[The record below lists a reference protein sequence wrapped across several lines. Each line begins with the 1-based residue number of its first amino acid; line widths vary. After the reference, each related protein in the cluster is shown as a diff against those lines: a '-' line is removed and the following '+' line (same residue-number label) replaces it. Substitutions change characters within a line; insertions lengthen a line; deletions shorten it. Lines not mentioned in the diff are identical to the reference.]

1 MKHGYLN
8 NWQLFQCPSAQRSDL
23 NTLTSIGVFR
33 YDQGKSTY
41 YDVKIAEQGDY
52 AAGPWWRGG
61 GNDHDAIF
69 YSLRRMRAPG
79 GTLLLSCTRRSFPNG
94 YAGYGNWAFAPTLA
108 ITTGGTG
115 LNHNGRA
122 NLACVD
128 GHVAS
133 HGRAELR
140 EIGYTVVVTS
150 ADQCIAP

>member
-1 MKHGYLN
+1 MI
-8 NWQLFQCPSAQRSDL
+8 QIFRILFHFD
-23 NTLTSIGVFR
+23 NTSIYGTDKTF
-33 YDQGKSTY
+33 DLTCQ
-41 YDVKIAEQGDY
+41 
-52 AAGPWWRGG
+52 
-61 GNDHDAIF
+61 IF
-69 YSLRRMRAPG
+69 YFLCDNSK
-79 GTLLLSCTRRSFPNG
+79 TFSLLSCTRRSFPNG

-133 HGRAELR
+133 YGRAELR